1 MGEAIVTTRTVIVG
15 AETGNRKGKVIPNK
29 EWIDDIV
36 QLADC
41 FKINVFMKESL
52 RSIMG
57 DKFRQDSLPWA
68 VRK

>member
-1 MGEAIVTTRTVIVG
+1 MEENQR
-15 AETGNRKGKVIPNK
+15 AETGNRKGKVIPKK

-36 QLADC
+36 MLADH

-52 RSIMG
+52 RVIMG
-57 DKFRQDSLPWA
+57 DKFRQDSLPWV